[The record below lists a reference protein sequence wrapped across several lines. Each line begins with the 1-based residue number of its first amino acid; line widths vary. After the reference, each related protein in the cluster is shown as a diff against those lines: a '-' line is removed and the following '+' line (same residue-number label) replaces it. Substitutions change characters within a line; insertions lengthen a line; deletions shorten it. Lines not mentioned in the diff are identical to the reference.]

1 MQSKGGLLLDLES
14 KTSNR
19 KHGNT
24 HALSECK
31 TNERPI
37 CFVDRAE
44 SIWCQLF
51 YTSGP
56 PIETRKDGN
65 ISIVEI
71 YREDLPRFRCRKRR
85 PNSCS
90 CFVWA
95 LWSYWGGKALF
106 PLAFFGPKM
115 PLARTQ
121 SPTMLTIP
129 IQTSSSRHFAWCIDL
144 LAELQG
150 VRYGLHLFALL
161 EFVDYLPFSPLW
173 EFGKSATWLN
183 FEKMHDSR
191 TDQTFFN
198 HIVMT

>member
-121 SPTMLTIP
+121 SPTTLTLGLIYLSR
-129 IQTSSSRHFAWCIDL
+129 QTQVHRVHGSVRSLRGTPLAVQLPLSRGPQC
-144 LAELQG
+144 G
-150 VRYGLHLFALL
+150 
-161 EFVDYLPFSPLW
+161 
-173 EFGKSATWLN
+173 
-183 FEKMHDSR
+183 
-191 TDQTFFN
+191 
-198 HIVMT
+198 